1 MYPTLIEY
9 LDHWATQSPND
20 VWLREPHG
28 ENLTEWTWSQVQAE
42 VGAIA
47 AWQESFLGGPE
58 INVGLLSRNRAHW
71 FMADLGTIAAGN
83 VTIPMFI
90 TLPRDTAE
98 YVMSFTEMKL
108 LFVGETENWEAVK
121 TVLPEGI
128 ILVTS
133 AWCNTRRATP
143 ALGRL
148 GGCARG
154 AEFFV

>member
-58 INVGLLSRNRAHW
+58 INVGLLSSNRAHW

-98 YVMSFTEMKL
+98 YVTEEVEHAQHDIRVEDGHQRGRSGDADTAHEEHL
-108 LFVGETENWEAVK
+108 DIAVQF
-121 TVLPEGI
+121 LRH
-128 ILVTS
+128 
-133 AWCNTRRATP
+133 W
-143 ALGRL
+143 
-148 GGCARG
+148 
-154 AEFFV
+154 